1 MSFKELKDEVAKIV
15 PKGFDYSVELEA
27 GDIAIITSEPA
38 RFAADGLIGRIAK
51 RVRRTIVLRPSEDI
65 MISPEDAKR
74 AIEDILPESA
84 GLKHTY
90 FDACLREITLICD
103 DPGEAVGRRGAV
115 LNEIRD
121 TTGWL
126 VRVERT
132 PPVLSKTIHD
142 IRGYRE
148 ANATERRKLLKNFGL
163 NIHRPTRPGSAWARV
178 TALGS
183 YREVGRACHLVT
195 TNESRVMIDVGVN
208 IASDTDPMPYFHG
221 ARGPAAR
228 QTRRGR
234 VDPRAP

>member
-15 PKGFDYSVELEA
+15 PKGS
-27 GDIAIITSEPA
+27 IIRLNWKPVTSPSSHQNPH

-115 LNEIRD
+115 LNEIA
-121 TTGWL
+121 
-126 VRVERT
+126 T
-132 PPVLSKTIHD
+132 PPVGSSVLSGLRLCCPRPSTTSV
-142 IRGYRE
+142 
-148 ANATERRKLLKNFGL
+148 ATAK
-163 NIHRPTRPGSAWARV
+163 PTRPS
-178 TALGS
+178 
-183 YREVGRACHLVT
+183 
-195 TNESRVMIDVGVN
+195 D
-208 IASDTDPMPYFHG
+208 ASC
-221 ARGPAAR
+221 
-228 QTRRGR
+228 
-234 VDPRAP
+234 